1 MSIRTDE
8 RQWLIYEEESVSAVV
23 GGIQAFFCLMGAHM
37 ASKHEDIAVRA
48 MANAAER
55 IVETQMSHWLGKLK
69 GLEPTEAQ
77 ETVTRYLAEI
87 SAWMGGEG
95 ERPDEALD
103 EIWAALVWLDGRAK
117 AAGVTGPGWYREIV
131 RETSVGR

>member
-1 MSIRTDE
+1 MSLREDE
-8 RQWLIYEEESVSAVV
+8 RQWLIYSEEPVSAVV
-23 GGIQAFFCLMGAHM
+23 GGVQAFFCLLGAGM
-37 ASKHEDIAVRA
+37 ALKHEDVAVRA

-55 IVETQMSHWLGKLK
+55 IVRTQLAHWTGELQ

-77 ETVTRYLAEI
+77 AKVAEYLAEV
-87 SAWMGGEG
+87 SEWLDGKR

-103 EIWAALVWLDGRAK
+103 EIWAALVWVDGRAK
-117 AAGVTGPGWYREIV
+117 AAGVSGPGWYREIV